1 MRFILSL
8 FLVLHVT
15 TLHAQENHPISGHVF
30 ELINN
35 ESVVPLVGVNVF
47 YSGTTNGTITNSAGY
62 FELENDQSSHML
74 VFSFVGY
81 QSDTLHIH
89 DDEELNVVLSE
100 GKILEDVVVEFKKG
114 SYTFSRIDPRHAHL
128 IGQDELRKA
137 ACCNLAESFET
148 DPSVDATFTDAV
160 TGTKQIQMMGLSG
173 KYVQML
179 SGNVPVL
186 RGLSLL
192 YGLKQIPGPFI
203 HQIAVSKG
211 AGSVLN
217 GFESMVGKST

>member
-8 FLVLHVT
+8 FLALHVI
-15 TLHAQENHPISGHVF
+15 TLHTQENHHPISGHVF
-30 ELINN
+30 ELIGND
-35 ESVVPLVGVNVF
+35 SVVPLVGVNVF
-47 YSGTTNGTITNSAGY
+47 YSGTTDGTITNSAGY
-62 FELENDQSSHML
+62 FELEHDHSKHML

-81 QSDTLHIH
+81 QSDTLHLH
-89 DDEELNVVLSE
+89 DNEELNVVLSE

-160 TGTKQIQMMGLSG
+160 TGTKQIQMMRMTMD
-173 KYVQML
+173 Q
-179 SGNVPVL
+179 
-186 RGLSLL
+186 
-192 YGLKQIPGPFI
+192 
-203 HQIAVSKG
+203 
-211 AGSVLN
+211 LN
-217 GFESMVGKST
+217 IDQQFCH